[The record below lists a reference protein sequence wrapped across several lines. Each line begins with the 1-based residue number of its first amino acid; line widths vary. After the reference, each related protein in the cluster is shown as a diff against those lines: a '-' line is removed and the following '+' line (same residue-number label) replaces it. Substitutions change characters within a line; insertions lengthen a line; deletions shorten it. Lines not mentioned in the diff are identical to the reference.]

1 VFGGVAADKHSMEG
15 WFRRSQGDQARGP
28 YRAELAEEL
37 RLGVSGRRSEADLH
51 ICPRCGS
58 HLVQPAQ
65 WSPLDSKRWRVELRC
80 PECTWIGG
88 GAYEQA
94 VLDRYDEILDA
105 GVQSLMSDLDRLERA
120 NMEEDME
127 RFLTAIDHNR
137 ILPEDF

>member
-1 VFGGVAADKHSMEG
+1 MDG
-15 WFRRSQGDQARGP
+15 WFRKNQRGGGAP
-28 YRAELAEEL
+28 GSHRVELAEEL
-37 RLGVSGRRSEADLH
+37 RLGASARRSEADLH

-80 PECTWIGG
+80 PECEWLGG
-88 GAYEQA
+88 GAYEQH

-105 GVQSLMSDLDRLERA
+105 GVMALMADLDRVERA
-120 NMEEDME
+120 NMEEGVE
-127 RFLTAIDHNR
+127 RFLAAIQGDE

>member
-1 VFGGVAADKHSMEG
+1 MEG
-15 WFRRSQGDQARGP
+15 WLRRNPGTAAHGPRRSGFAGD
-28 YRAELAEEL
+28 L
-37 RLGVSGRRSEADLH
+37 RLGAPARRRETDLH

-58 HLVQPAQ
+58 HLVQPAH

-88 GAYEQA
+88 GAYEQH

-120 NMEEDME
+120 NMEEEME
-127 RFLTAIDHNR
+127 RFLVAIDRNG